1 MLIKNN
7 RERVLRVFE
16 PSGRGIVLLP
26 GVSQLDPKTWNYLK
40 SNRNFA
46 KDIEREHVTVLTEEE
61 APAKSSQISVFRN
74 VREAFDIIRATF
86 DVALLNSWKVGE
98 ERGTIIKA
106 IDEQLAKLE
115 RNKQKALAKA
125 KAKANAEAAGDEPD
139 DDQSDDQNIEE

>member
-16 PSGRGIVLLP
+16 PSGRGFILVP
-26 GVSQLDPKTWNYLK
+26 GVNQLDARTWEYLK
-40 SNRNFA
+40 TNRNFA
-46 KDIEREHVTVLTEEE
+46 KDVEREHVTVLTEEE
-61 APAKSSQISVFRN
+61 PSSKSSQISVFRN

-125 KAKANAEAAGDEPD
+125 KAIADGATDEGDGSED
-139 DDQSDDQNIEE
+139 ENMDE